1 MMYFTFSVKHASKL
15 SISLFPI
22 WGLGA
27 EKKNMADVSTIY
39 SQLKNGGSKKYKR
52 DCFVPKQPETK
63 PSAASLCCNE
73 TVQSSKQSTVI
84 KYERVRLAG
93 L

>member
-1 MMYFTFSVKHASKL
+1 
-15 SISLFPI
+15 
-22 WGLGA
+22 
-27 EKKNMADVSTIY
+27 MADVSTIY

-63 PSAASLCCNE
+63 PSLCCNE